1 MAADPR
7 RVKEVFVAAL
17 DLPDAPAR
25 AAFLGR
31 ECGPDHDLRRRVER
45 LLAAHAEAPAS
56 EPGPHPGT
64 AGVPPASLTAALPAD
79 LPTATAG
86 GPVPTA
92 DHHPAPDEGAVIAG
106 RYKLLQQIGEG
117 GMGTVWMAEQLQP
130 VKRKVAVKLVK
141 EGMDSRRVLARFEAE
156 RQALALMDHPHIAKV
171 LDAGATERG
180 APYFVMELVKGV
192 PLTQFC
198 DQHRLTVRQ
207 RLELFQQICSAVQ
220 HAHQKGVIH
229 RDLKPGNV
237 LVESHDGRPVPK
249 VIDFGLAKAV
259 SELPLTDK
267 SLFTAYGAV
276 MGTPQYMAPEQA
288 SFNAVDVDTR
298 ADVYALGVILYEL
311 LTGSPPIEKDRLKKV
326 ALEEVLRVIREE
338 DPPTPSHRLST
349 AEGVP
354 SVAANRQTE
363 PKKLG
368 RLVKGDLDWMVMKAL
383 SKDRDRRYET
393 ANGFA
398 ADVGRYLA
406 GEPVLA
412 VPPSAGYRLRK
423 FVRRNRAAVVATA
436 AVLLAV
442 LTGAGVSAWQAIRAT
457 AAEKDARESARMADE
472 ERKAAEAARVVAE
485 KATEAE
491 RSANRRGHEA
501 IQKLANAVFS
511 RNIKQTA
518 LTEGVSASWSVSGH
532 QLPESERPLLD
543 ALLGYYEAFTSQL
556 GGSREVLED
565 QVESYRNM
573 AVIRSTFGNHAA
585 AASARRSALKLT
597 ERMVGA
603 SPTDPKDRVAIRD
616 AHVSLA
622 EELHRGGRHSEAMAH
637 WDRAAE
643 LSPADDEEFRL
654 FRARGLAWAGLVD
667 EAVAAIDALT
677 DSGKNDDY
685 NAACVIA
692 LASAACKNDPG
703 RDEVLA
709 MRAMKALRR
718 TVAGWPF
725 ADDLKAQLLML
736 LKLDPD
742 LVPIRDRPDFKTLVA
757 EVEEK
762 YRRAHATPAEA
773 PPPREAKR

>member
-1 MAADPR
+1 VPADPR
-7 RVKEVFVAAL
+7 RVKELFVAAL
-17 DLPDAPAR
+17 DLPDPAVR
-25 AAFLGR
+25 AAFLDR
-31 ECGPDHDLRRRVER
+31 ECGPDNELRQRLDR
-45 LLAAHAEAPAS
+45 LLSVHDEAASAP
-56 EPGPHPGT
+56 
-64 AGVPPASLTAALPAD
+64 VPPDATSDLPAD
-79 LPTATAG
+79 PPTASH
-86 GPVPTA
+86 GPPEPTA
-92 DHHPAPDEGAVIAG
+92 DHHPAPDEGTVIAG

-117 GMGTVWMAEQLQP
+117 GMGTVWMAEQLHP
-130 VKRKVAVKLVK
+130 VRRKVAVKLVK

-171 LDAGATERG
+171 LDAGATDQGR
-180 APYFVMELVKGV
+180 PYFVMELVKGV
-192 PLTQFC
+192 PLTRFC
-198 DQHRLTVRQ
+198 DDRRLTVPQ

-249 VIDFGLAKAV
+249 VIEFGLAKAV

-298 ADVYALGVILYEL
+298 ADIYALGVILYEL
-311 LTGSPPIEKDRLKKV
+311 LTGSPPIPKDRLRAA
-326 ALEEVLRVIREE
+326 ALDEVLRVIREE

-349 AEGVP
+349 AEGTP

-363 PKKLG
+363 PRKLG
-368 RLVKGDLDWMVMKAL
+368 RLVRGDLDWIVMKAL
-383 SKDRDRRYET
+383 AKDRQRRYET
-393 ANGFA
+393 ASGFA
-398 ADVGRYLA
+398 ADVGRFLA
-406 GEPVLA
+406 DEPVLA
-412 VPPSAGYRLRK
+412 GPPSAGYRLRK
-423 FVRRNRAAVVATA
+423 FVRRNRAAVLATA

-442 LTGAGVSAWQAIRAT
+442 LTGAGVSAWQAVRAT
-457 AAEKDARESARMADE
+457 AAEKDARESARIADE
-472 ERKAAEAARVVAE
+472 EREKADATRQAAEAAAD
-485 KATEAE
+485 AE
-491 RSANRRGHEA
+491 RAANRRGYEA
-501 IQKLANAVFS
+501 IKRLANTVFS
-511 RNIKQTA
+511 RNIKQTT
-518 LTEGVSASWSVSGH
+518 LTEGVSASWSASGH
-532 QLPESERPLLD
+532 QLPESERPLLE

-556 GGSREVLED
+556 GESREELED

-573 AVIRSTFGNHAA
+573 AVIRGTFGDHTA
-585 AASARRSALKLT
+585 AASASRSALKLT
-597 ERMVGA
+597 ERMVGS

-622 EELHRGGRHSEAMAH
+622 EKLHRGGRHSEAMTH
-637 WDRAAE
+637 WGRAAE
-643 LSPADDEEFRL
+643 LSPVDDEEFRL

-677 DSGKNDDY
+677 DGGKNDDY

-703 RDEVLA
+703 RAEVLA

-718 TVAGWPF
+718 TEAGWPF

-742 LVPIRDRPDFKTLVA
+742 LVPIRDRPDFKALVA

-762 YRRAHATPAEA
+762 YRRAHATPAVA
-773 PPPREAKR
+773 PPPREAGR